1 MQRPGRDEYNS
12 FYASYIE
19 RVPDTDV
26 ISEMKDQIEET
37 IAPISRM
44 SDQDAL
50 SRYAPEKWSIK
61 EVVGHLSD
69 TERVMSYRALRIARG
84 DQTPL
89 ASFDENA
96 FVLHAQFDGRSTA
109 SLLDEWRAVREA
121 SVRLFEGFSPEV
133 SIQRGTASG
142 AEISVRALAYI
153 VAGHELH
160 HRAIL
165 QERYGVDFRQSAA
178 ATRL

>member
-19 RVPDTDV
+19 RVHDTDV

-61 EVVGHLSD
+61 EVLGHLCD
-69 TERVMSYRALRIARG
+69 TERIMAYRALRIARG

-96 FVLHAQFDGRSTA
+96 FVRHAQFDARSTA
-109 SLLDEWRAVREA
+109 SLLDDWRAVREA

-133 SIQRGTASG
+133 SVRRGTASG

-153 VAGHELH
+153 IAGHELH

>member
-1 MQRPGRDEYNS
+1 
-12 FYASYIE
+12 
-19 RVPDTDV
+19 
-26 ISEMKDQIEET
+26 MKDQIEET

-61 EVVGHLSD
+61 EVVGHLID

-96 FVLHAQFDGRSTA
+96 FVRHAQFDGRSTA
-109 SLLDEWRAVREA
+109 SLLDEWRSVRDA

-133 SIQRGTASG
+133 NMRRGTASG

-153 VAGHELH
+153 IAGHELH

-165 QERYGVDFRQSAA
+165 RERYGVDFPESTAVR
-178 ATRL
+178 RL

>member
-26 ISEMKDQIEET
+26 ISEMKDQIAET

-44 SDQDAL
+44 SDQNAL

-69 TERVMSYRALRIARG
+69 TERVMAYRALRIARG

-96 FVLHAQFDGRSTA
+96 FVSHAQFDERSKA
-109 SLLDEWRAVREA
+109 SLLDEWRSVREA
-121 SVRLFEGFSPEV
+121 SVQLFEGFS
-133 SIQRGTASG
+133 R
-142 AEISVRALAYI
+142 R
-153 VAGHELH
+153 
-160 HRAIL
+160 
-165 QERYGVDFRQSAA
+165 
-178 ATRL
+178 